1 MGIEKHNEDFG
12 QTLGRWG
19 VADGPYLVLP
29 ILGSSTL
36 RDSVGTAADIYTD
49 PVGDFRPIRLR
60 NSAVALRLVNV
71 RADLLDASRIL
82 EEAALDK
89 YSFQRDAYLQRR
101 RSLIYD
107 GHPPREELPPEPEPT
122 PERRSEVPVNAAPAA
137 DVNDVYLTRVPKTS
151 AQHAYDR

>member
-36 RDSVGTAADIYTD
+36 RDSLATAADIYTD

-60 NSAVALRLVNV
+60 NSAVALLLVSE
-71 RADLLDASRIL
+71 RTDLLDASRIL

-89 YSFQRDAYLQRR
+89 YVFQRHAYLHRR
-101 RSLIYD
+101 RSLIYA
-107 GHPPREELPPEPEPT
+107 R
-122 PERRSEVPVNAAPAA
+122 
-137 DVNDVYLTRVPKTS
+137 
-151 AQHAYDR
+151 